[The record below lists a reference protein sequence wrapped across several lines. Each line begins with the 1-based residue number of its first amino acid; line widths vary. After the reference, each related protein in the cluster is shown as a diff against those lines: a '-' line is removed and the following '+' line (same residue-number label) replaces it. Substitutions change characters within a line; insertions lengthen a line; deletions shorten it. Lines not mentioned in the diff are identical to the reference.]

1 MFTHE
6 PHWLNISV
14 AQKHIQ
20 IYDDSVLKLSIKQGV
35 ESDRFQSDN
44 IDATSIVHKSTS
56 TLPGAFTM
64 GELAYTRDTNRVF
77 VGNFTNEKEFL
88 YGSELASEN
97 NGQIIQQ
104 TVGGTLVGNKYLGY
118 VDSKPPY
125 NNDERVSKPLSLSE
139 NTTFTINGEKT
150 VENGVL
156 LDGSKFRS
164 YEFGNTADDKSCVL
178 TEDGKWSRQ
187 SYYNPK
193 YDAYDGDYMYDIYR
207 NALILFDHNI
217 KPSDSELPQP
227 GESKNSRQHSHIG
240 PIETDNKADSTKTV
254 YDHTV
259 DMYGDG
265 YVCLYNIIPDGDTLT
280 FKTKDFSNTTGIAND
295 GNYTQNV
302 VSVQKVYAG
311 AMVSALDPNVF
322 QTNINKEDKEEKIR
336 LQTIQTFEKINLP
349 ENISEETKKYLVLPN
364 NLGLDGN
371 VCIDFSKFNV
381 STSDSKSY
389 KLKFTYTGKNLEGYQ
404 DTKHLQ
410 AEFVDDS
417 AVPRYT
423 LMLGRG
429 LETFEGENTLFFDE
443 ANVSAS
449 LQLSGASSS
458 NENSLT
464 DNPLYL
470 SSTTDDVLYTSNL
483 ISSISGSILNENRY
497 TEKYSNAA
505 SGIIKH
511 YDSENTKL
519 NYLVQSTP
527 ILKTASNS
535 SVTDKSV
542 KFKISP
548 VVHDVKDRT
557 SNVDTIGIH
566 GSEFTVGA
574 KKYKLDILKDLWIYC
589 KDEMTEEDE
598 NVYDYA
604 SVSDRCLR
612 ISHPFGGNM
621 SYYQISDL
629 EGYSSYVLHDKKII
643 FKLVD
648 DTLQA
653 SIVEIDETG
662 ATNELATIENIVS
675 IYSPH
680 TGYENTNITDIA
692 NEFNVDEVENSVT
705 IEKYITD
712 DIYLNEYY
720 RLEIETDTE
729 KILVNIPVEKYL
741 FKISRKT
748 FEEVPMFKI
757 GELSDDIEDY
767 NLGSIMFY
775 QLLANRNESM
785 AFNHKMTRFSTNND
799 SNTENE
805 KNLTDL
811 FIEDGTYLIDKNYIF
826 TGKLDA
832 DNCTCTY
839 MIKIEDTE
847 NETSVYNF
855 INNNYTIQDF
865 DKSQK
870 FYEKID
876 FDISDTN
883 VNYYFKD
890 SEESIKVTQYDSK
903 INIIDGRFGIS
914 KEYDITDFFN
924 IEEFY
929 TEKNITDEDYDEWAE
944 KRRIDIMKQFP
955 IIPAHATSVILECET
970 KSGASLALYHIGN
983 ENENAYSKEYE
994 NSGGKNIKISGLTL
1008 PTDLNSDIASWT
1020 KNKPLLNIAAETKT
1034 YIELPLS
1041 IDKRNNKHFSFS
1053 IDTIGEVLISLAAY
1067 RV

>member
-97 NGQIIQQ
+97 NAQIIQQ

-125 NNDERVSKPLSLSE
+125 NNDERISKPLSLSE

-156 LDGSKFRS
+156 VDGSKFRS
-164 YEFGNTADDKSCVL
+164 YEFGSTADDKSCTL

-217 KPSDSELPQP
+217 KPSNSELPQP

-254 YDHTV
+254 YYHTV

-280 FKTKDFSNTTGIAND
+280 FNAKDFSNTTGIAND
-295 GNYTQNV
+295 SNYTQNV

-336 LQTIQTFEKINLP
+336 LQTTQTFEKINLP

-389 KLKFTYTGKNLEGYQ
+389 KLKFTYTGENLEGYQ

-429 LETFEGENTLFFDE
+429 LETFEGENTLFFDSD
-443 ANVSAS
+443 NVTAS

-458 NENSLT
+458 GALT
-464 DNPLYL
+464 DNPFNLPHV
-470 SSTTDDVLYTSNL
+470 SSDNLYTSNL
-483 ISSISGSILNENRY
+483 VTSVAGCIISENKY
-497 TEKYSNAA
+497 AEKYAGAA
-505 SGIIKH
+505 SKIIKK

-527 ILKTASNS
+527 ILKASSTVNEHNFKFR
-535 SVTDKSV
+535 VT
-542 KFKISP
+542 P
-548 VVHDVKDRT
+548 VVYNAV
-557 SNVDTIGIH
+557 VDTSLSGV
-566 GSEFTVGA
+566 STVGINSNTIDITNNITPPGILNRVES
-574 KKYKLDILKDLWIYC
+574 KHTLYLDNYKDIWVYC
-589 KDEMTEEDE
+589 NDGEDDMDT
-598 NVYDYA
+598 DYYT
-604 SVSDRCLR
+604 SPSKGNCIR
-612 ISHPFGGNM
+612 ISHPVKGVM
-621 SYYQISDL
+621 TYY
-629 EGYSSYVLHDKKII
+629 EASSKTDANYEIYTLMKKDGAETENKLI
-643 FKLVD
+643 FSEQD
-648 DTLQA
+648 DMLQA
-653 SIVEIDETG
+653 SIITYDEKN
-662 ATNELATIENIVS
+662 NETIEVIQNIKS
-675 IYSPH
+675 LYSPT
-680 TGYENTNITDIA
+680 TGDTYENIKKLSTIFDKDEESNSITI
-692 NEFNVDEVENSVT
+692 T
-705 IEKYITD
+705 KYITNDLSLTECFRFEVETEDKKILISIPTEKYVTTILRETID
-712 DIYLNEYY
+712 DIVQFSC
-720 RLEIETDTE
+720 DD
-729 KILVNIPVEKYL
+729 
-741 FKISRKT
+741 
-748 FEEVPMFKI
+748 
-757 GELSDDIEDY
+757 LSEDY
-767 NLGSIMFY
+767 LKSITLY
-775 QLLANRNESM
+775 TIEASSREAIVHNATVYSNE
-785 AFNHKMTRFSTNND
+785 
-799 SNTENE
+799 ENA
-805 KNLTDL
+805 KNKLTDL
-811 FIEDGTYLIDKNYIF
+811 ITEDGVTFIDENLIFSGEPGSDSYKCVCMM
-826 TGKLDA
+826 T
-832 DNCTCTY
+832 
-839 MIKIEDTE
+839 MEDTAGK
-847 NETSVYNF
+847 TITYNF
-855 INNNYTIQDF
+855 INNN
-865 DKSQK
+865 
-870 FYEKID
+870 
-876 FDISDTN
+876 
-883 VNYYFKD
+883 
-890 SEESIKVTQYDSK
+890 
-903 INIIDGRFGIS
+903 
-914 KEYDITDFFN
+914 
-924 IEEFY
+924 
-929 TEKNITDEDYDEWAE
+929 
-944 KRRIDIMKQFP
+944 
-955 IIPAHATSVILECET
+955 
-970 KSGASLALYHIGN
+970 
-983 ENENAYSKEYE
+983 
-994 NSGGKNIKISGLTL
+994 
-1008 PTDLNSDIASWT
+1008 
-1020 KNKPLLNIAAETKT
+1020 
-1034 YIELPLS
+1034 
-1041 IDKRNNKHFSFS
+1041 
-1053 IDTIGEVLISLAAY
+1053 
-1067 RV
+1067 